1 MGVNLKALTSRESI
15 SLEALKN
22 RILIV
27 DGYNILY
34 QFLTTIRTP
43 DGTPLRDKEGRITSH
58 LIGLFYRT
66 TRLMQHGIKLAFVFD
81 GTPPDLK
88 RKTLDARKATKLA
101 AKEAYEK
108 AKEEEDIEAMKK
120 YSSRTSRLTKEM
132 VEEAKVLLDCLGIPY
147 VQAPSEGE
155 AQMAWM
161 VKNGDGWA
169 GVSQD
174 YDSLLYGCPRI
185 IFNLNIQGKRKMPG
199 SPRYITVTPE
209 LVTFKGVLEELELDL
224 DQLMALSMLVG
235 TDYNPKG
242 IKGIGPKKGLK
253 LVKEHDHDFAKL
265 FEDIEFSEKCGVEWE
280 EIWNVFHDM
289 PVEKEYDL
297 KWGTIDAEGIMDY
310 LVGDRGFS
318 EDRVMNTLEKLD
330 ATKKVRQQTSL
341 GDFG

>member
-15 SLEALKN
+15 SLEGLKN

-81 GTPPDLK
+81 GTPPALK
-88 RKTLDARKATKLA
+88 TKTLEARKATKIA

-108 AKEEEDIEAMKK
+108 AREEEDIEGMKK
-120 YSSRTSRLTKEM
+120 YSSRTSRLTKDM
-132 VEEAKVLLDCLGIPY
+132 VEEAKVLLDCLGIPW

-174 YDSLLYGCPRI
+174 YDSLLYGCTRV
-185 IFNLNIQGKRKMPG
+185 IFNLNIHGKRKMPG
-199 SPRYITVTPE
+199 SPRYINVTPE
-209 LVTFKGVLEELELDL
+209 LVSFKGLLEELKLTK
-224 DQLMALSMLVG
+224 DQLMALSLLVG

-253 LVKEHDHDFAKL
+253 LVQKHGDDFEQLFKDVGFEEHCGL
-265 FEDIEFSEKCGVEWE
+265 QWRDIWD
-280 EIWNVFHDM
+280 VFHHM
-289 PVEKEYDL
+289 PIEKDYKL
-297 KWGTIDAEGIMDY
+297 SWGEIDGEKIMDY

-318 EDRVMNTLEKLD
+318 EERVVNTLEKLD
-330 ATKKVRQQTSL
+330 ATKKVRAQKSL
-341 GDFG
+341 GDFS